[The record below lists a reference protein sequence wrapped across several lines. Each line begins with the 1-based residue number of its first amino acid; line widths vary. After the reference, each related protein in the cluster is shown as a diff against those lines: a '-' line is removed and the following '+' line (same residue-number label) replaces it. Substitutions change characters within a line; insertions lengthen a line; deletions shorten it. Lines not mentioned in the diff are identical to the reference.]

1 MNNKKVG
8 LSLMSLQSFLGIE
21 EAIKFAGKIG
31 ADAVALDLCTNE
43 WNCKNPDSIYSKR
56 EDEIV
61 DYFSKIRKVADDAGV
76 EFSYIHGRLSGFKNI
91 PEEDELL
98 LKNTKLDCLAT
109 KILGAPHCVVHAVTT
124 LYMGPDCD
132 PQIMR
137 DLNFDMFCKIL
148 DIAKEYDVKIATE
161 TFGDASNYGVCD
173 FFGNIEEFIKS
184 FNRVRAVGNNKDY
197 FDTCVDT
204 GHSNKAMRFGN
215 PTPGDVIRMLGD
227 SVKQLHLNDNDTF
240 TDQHKIPMTGTIDW
254 NDVFDALDEINYNG
268 IYNMEVVHT
277 RFGEN
282 FQLEAAEFAVKVM
295 RNMLKSR
302 YGNEA

>member
-43 WNCKNPDSIYSKR
+43 WSCKNPNSIYSKS
-56 EDEIV
+56 EDEFV
-61 DYFSKIRKVADDAGV
+61 EYFSKIRKVADDAGV

-282 FQLEAAEFAVKVM
+282 FQLESAEFAVKVM